1 MKVLFCLLSIAIL
14 LAMGSLS
21 PIAPP
26 AEAASC
32 RMIADHKVCILS
44 LKRSA
49 KYYWEYRAQISVDG
63 VVRPVETY
71 NCRDR
76 IWVRS
81 DGREVKFESGGFGDY
96 ICGVLN

>member
-1 MKVLFCLLSIAIL
+1 MKFLFGLLLMIVLW
-14 LAMGSLS
+14 AMGALS

-26 AEAASC
+26 AEAVSC
-32 RMIADHKVCILS
+32 RTIADHKVCILS

-49 KYYWEYRAQISVDG
+49 KYYWEYRAKISVDG

-71 NCRDR
+71 NCRHR
-76 IWVRS
+76 IRVRS
-81 DGREVKFESGGFGDY
+81 DGKEVQFESGGFGDY